1 MPVFIGFCRVHMLA
15 AGCSGNQPD
24 QTKMLPSPGE
34 ITFLSDSFKKR
45 AENMEIKSI
54 QRVFIAAGATERRGL
69 AERDHLS
76 RNFRPNSPRG
86 APGAR
91 GGENEGLSL
100 LFFTPVI
107 ARVPRGWSV
116 FYRPGIGSLVP
127 DKIVALV
134 TPIHIY
140 VGKVTSKSPPLPR
153 ATSRR
158 HNYAECE
165 SVRLA
170 RSHRASSQARR
181 RSIPL
186 TVRSGRAV

>member
-1 MPVFIGFCRVHMLA
+1 
-15 AGCSGNQPD
+15 
-24 QTKMLPSPGE
+24 
-34 ITFLSDSFKKR
+34 SDSFKKR

-54 QRVFIAAGATERRGL
+54 QRVFIAADATERRGL

-76 RNFRPNSPRG
+76 RDFRPNSPRG
-86 APGAR
+86 ARGAR
-91 GGENEGLSL
+91 EGENEGLLL
-100 LFFTPVI
+100 LFFTPVS

-116 FYRPGIGSLVP
+116 FYRPVGGEVVRE
-127 DKIVALV
+127 KFVAPL

-140 VGKVTSKSPPLPR
+140 GGKVTSKWPPLPR